1 MISLTTQKR
10 IAFFDFDG
18 TITEKDSLLEIIKY
32 INGVPSFYLGF
43 ALLSPWL
50 IAMKLKLI
58 SNSKTKERAFR
69 YFFGGLTS
77 EAFQIKC
84 EQFAIEIIPTLVRK
98 KALHEIRKHI
108 EQGTEV
114 VVVSASPENFVSPW
128 CKANQLQCIATRLE
142 IKGNKI
148 TGNIHGENCYGQE
161 KVNRIKEGYDLSQ
174 YDNIYG
180 YGDSNGDK
188 EMLSISTLR
197 FFKPFRS

>member
-1 MISLTTQKR
+1 MIHLNTQKR

-18 TITEKDSLLEIIKY
+18 TITEKDTLLEIIKF
-32 INGVPSFYLGF
+32 IKGVPSFYLGF

-58 SNSKTKERAFR
+58 SNSKTKERALR

-77 EAFQIKC
+77 EAFNKKC
-84 EQFAIEIIPTLVRK
+84 EQFAHEVIPSLVRK
-98 KALHEIRKHI
+98 KALSEIRKHI

-114 VVVSASPENFVSPW
+114 VVVSASPEHFVSPW
-128 CKANQLQCIATRLE
+128 CKANNLQCIATRLE

-148 TGNIHGENCYGQE
+148 TGNINGENCYGRE
-161 KVNRIKEGYDLSQ
+161 KVNRISENYDLSQ
-174 YDNIYG
+174 YDKIYG

-188 EMLSISTLR
+188 EMLSISTIR